1 MKKEVVVFGLVAVA
15 SVAFVLMQSTG
26 DKKGGGT
33 TSASAVAPG
42 DSDILPIGKSYT
54 KGPATAPVTII
65 EFSEFQCPFCSRV
78 GPTLKQV
85 VDTYGDKV
93 RIVFKHSPL
102 PFHQKAPL
110 ASQAALAAGEQGK
123 FWEMHDKLFANQQKI
138 DRPDLEQYATEL
150 ALDMTKFKA
159 ALDTNKFKAD
169 LDADLAL
176 GTKVGARGTP
186 NFFING
192 VQLTGAR
199 PFDQFKTTIDEQLKA
214 AEELTKGGTKA
225 TDVYAALVKKNF
237 KAPSAQPAKGGAP
250 EDDKT
255 VYKVPVGDSYWKG
268 EKDALVTI
276 IEYSDYQCP
285 FCTRAEAT
293 VKQVVDTY
301 AGKIKVVF
309 KHNPLPFH
317 ADAPLASQA
326 ALAAG
331 AQGKFWEM
339 HEKLFAN
346 QKEIKREH
354 LDKYAGEIGLDLG
367 KFKAALDGGT
377 FKAGV
382 DADLATGTQFGV
394 QGTPNFF
401 INGRKIVGAQPFD
414 NFKKIVDEELTK
426 AEALLK
432 SGTAKADLYAKLTEN
447 GKTKAEAPAPREQG
461 NAPDDKTVYKVNV
474 EKDDAVKGPADA
486 LVTIVEFSEF
496 QCPFCS
502 RVLPTTKQI
511 FDTYGKDVRIVFKH
525 APLPFHADAPLASEA
540 ALAAGGQGKFWEMH
554 DKLFA
559 NQKEIKREHLEKYAQ
574 ELGINMTK
582 FKADLDGGTYKKQVE
597 RDKATATQIGAGGTP
612 NFYINGR
619 NLVGAQPFDS
629 FKKVIDEELKKAGD
643 LVAKGTARSAVY
655 AELIKNGATAKVA
668 GAPGAAPADD
678 TKIYDVK
685 VESTDAIK
693 GNPKAPITIVE
704 FSEFQCPFC
713 SRVVPTMKQIEET
726 YGNKVRFVFKHNPLP
741 FHADAPLA
749 SQAALAAGEQGKFW
763 PMHDAMFANQKE
775 LKRESLEKYAQEI
788 GLNMGK
794 FKAAL
799 DANKFKEQIDA
810 NMAQAKEL
818 QANGTPHF
826 FVNGRRV
833 KGAQP
838 FESFKKIID
847 EELAKSGGAGKPEMV
862 KKDAP
867 KKGAK

>member
-26 DKKGGGT
+26 DKKGGGEK
-33 TSASAVAPG
+33 AAVTAAG
-42 DSDILPIGKSYT
+42 DSDILPVGKSYA
-54 KGPATAPVTII
+54 KGPATAPVTIV
-65 EFSEFQCPFCSRV
+65 EFSDFQCPFCTRV
-78 GPTLKQV
+78 NPTLKQV
-85 VDTYGDKV
+85 QDTYGDKV
-93 RIVFKHSPL
+93 RIVFKHNPL

-110 ASQAALAAGEQGK
+110 ASEATLAAGEQGK

-150 ALDMTKFKA
+150 GLDLAKFKA
-159 ALDTNKFKAD
+159 ALDSKKFKAEV
-169 LDADLAL
+169 DADLAL

-199 PFDQFKTTIDEQLKA
+199 PFDQFKTEIDNQLKA
-214 AEELTKGGTKA
+214 AEELTKAGTKA
-225 TDVYAALVKKNF
+225 DQVYAALVKKNF
-237 KAPSAQPAKGGAP
+237 KAPSAQANKGGAP

-268 EKDALVTI
+268 EKDAQVTI
-276 IEYSDYQCP
+276 VEFSDYQCP

-293 VKQVVDTY
+293 VKQALEAY
-301 AGKIKVVF
+301 PGKVKVVF
-309 KHNPLPFH
+309 KHNPLAFH

-354 LDKYAGEIGLDLG
+354 LDKYAGEIGLDVA
-367 KFKAALDGGT
+367 KFKGDLDSGA
-377 FKAGV
+377 FKKAV

-401 INGRKIVGAQPFD
+401 INGRKIVGAQPFE
-414 NFKKIVDEELTK
+414 NFKKLIDEEITK
-426 AEALLK
+426 TDALLK
-432 SGTAKADLYAKLTEN
+432 AGTAKGDLYAKITEN
-447 GKTKAEAPAPREQG
+447 GKTKADAPAPREQG
-461 NAPDDKTVYKVNV
+461 NAPDDKTVYKVPV
-474 EKDDAVKGPADA
+474 EKDDAIKGPADA

-511 FDTYGKDVRIVFKH
+511 VDTYGKDVRIVFKH

-540 ALAAGGQGKFWEMH
+540 ALAAGAQGKFWEMH

-559 NQKEIKREHLEKYAQ
+559 SQKELKRESLEKFAQ
-574 ELGINMTK
+574 EIGLNLGK
-582 FKADLDGGTYKKQVE
+582 FKADLDAGTFKKQIE
-597 RDKATATQIGAGGTP
+597 RDKALAAQIGAGGTP

-619 NLVGAQPFDS
+619 NLVGAQPFDA
-629 FKKVIDEELKKAGD
+629 FKKVIDEEIKKAGD

-655 AELIKNGATAKVA
+655 AELTKNGATSKVA
-668 GAPGAAPADD
+668 GAPGAAPAED

-685 VESTDAIK
+685 IETTDAVK
-693 GNPKAPITIVE
+693 GNAKAPITIVE

-713 SRVVPTMKQIEET
+713 ARVGPTMKQIEET
-726 YGNKVRFVFKHNPLP
+726 YGSKVRFVFKHNPLP

-749 SQAALAAGEQGKFW
+749 SQAALAAHEQGKFW
-763 PMHDAMFANQKE
+763 QMHDALFANQKD
-775 LKRESLEKYAQEI
+775 LKRESLEKYAQEL
-788 GLNMGK
+788 GLNMTK

-799 DANKFKEQIDA
+799 DANKFKDQIDA

-838 FESFKKIID
+838 FESFKKVID
-847 EELAKSGGAGKPEMV
+847 EELAKKGV
-862 KKDAP
+862 K
-867 KKGAK
+867 